1 MKTRTECSCVA
12 IRRTSRAL
20 THFYDQMLEP
30 SGIKVTQLS
39 LLRAVRRLEAPNISA
54 LADELQLDR
63 TTLGRNL
70 AVIERNGLVAVAAG
84 DDLRERAVTLTAAGE
99 HALAVAAPLWDAAQ
113 ARIAERLGAERLAQF
128 NDLLSELEGLAE

>member
-1 MKTRTECSCVA
+1 MKKTECSCVA

-20 THFYDQMLEP
+20 TQFYDQMLEP

-39 LLRAVRRLEAPNISA
+39 LLRAVRRLDSPNISA
-54 LADELQLDR
+54 LADELELDR

-70 AVIERNGLVAVAAG
+70 AVIERNGLVAVAPG
-84 DDLRERAVTLTAAGE
+84 DDLRERTVSLTAAGE
-99 HALAVAAPLWDAAQ
+99 AALAAAAPLWDAAQ

-128 NDLLSELEGLAE
+128 NELLAELEDLE

>member
-1 MKTRTECSCVA
+1 MTKTECSCVA

-20 THFYDQMLEP
+20 TNFYDSMLEP

-39 LLRAVRRLEAPNISA
+39 LLRAVRRLDAANIST
-54 LADELQLDR
+54 LANELQLDR

-70 AVIERNGLVAVAAG
+70 AVIERDGLVTVTAG
-84 DDLRERAVTLTAAGE
+84 DDLRERSVTLTAAGE

-113 ARIAERLGAERLAQF
+113 ARIAERLGVERMMLF
-128 NDLLSELEGLAE
+128 NDLLADLESLAE

>member
-1 MKTRTECSCVA
+1 MA

-20 THFYDQMLEP
+20 THFYDNMLEP

-39 LLRAVRRLEAPNISA
+39 LLRAVRRLDAPNIST

-70 AVIERNGLVAVAAG
+70 AVIERNGLVAVTAG
-84 DDLRERAVTLTAAGE
+84 DDLRERSVTLTAAGE

-128 NDLLSELEGLAE
+128 NDLLADLEGLAG

>member
-1 MKTRTECSCVA
+1 MKKTECSCVA

-39 LLRAVRRLEAPNISA
+39 LLRAVRRLDAPNISA
-54 LADELQLDR
+54 LAEELELDR

-70 AVIERNGLVAVAAG
+70 AVIERNGLVAVTAG
-84 DDLRERAVTLTAAGE
+84 DDLRERTVSLTAAGE
-99 HALAVAAPLWDAAQ
+99 AALATAAPLWDAAQ

-128 NDLLSELEGLAE
+128 NELLSDLEGLAD